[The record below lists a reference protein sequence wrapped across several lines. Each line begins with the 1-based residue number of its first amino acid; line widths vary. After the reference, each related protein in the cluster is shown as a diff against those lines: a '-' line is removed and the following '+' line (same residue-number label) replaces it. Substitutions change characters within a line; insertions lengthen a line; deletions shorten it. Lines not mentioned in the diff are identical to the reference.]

1 MNTPIVGVSHIAR
14 GTEFT
19 DGLMVLHYTGSVAG
33 ADLALAGVGALEVDA
48 GLVPGAAPVLQTDG
62 DRGGTARGADTEG
75 FVLQHLTL
83 LAHPAQPGL
92 VAGVDTAARLT
103 GLVTGTLRVSPTLQL
118 SVRTGEV
125 PGLAHHQAVLAP
137 TDGLV
142 GGHLALLV
150 AVAGEPRTG
159 VDTLPGLSVAG
170 GRDGA
175 ALVSLTA
182 QVGLRQGVGGA
193 GGVRP
198 AGNVRSA
205 SVALRTLAP
214 GLVHHHRTDGILAT
228 GSSEAAGVNTTAS
241 PAGLSDGTIE
251 ISSAL
256 SVYIIS
262 YIINRS
268 GRHSFTR
275 KIKRNKEK
283 CQLTRV
289 RDTFDERISV
299 RFVSWADTE
308 GSGRVDN
315 TESSLA
321 TGGGKAGV
329 NERSATDTA
338 RVTVSGTSRGTLA
351 TVATDQVLTD
361 GVGSAGT

>member
-1 MNTPIVGVSHIAR
+1 M
-14 GTEFT
+14 
-19 DGLMVLHYTGSVAG
+19 
-33 ADLALAGVGALEVDA
+33 
-48 GLVPGAAPVLQTDG
+48 
-62 DRGGTARGADTEG
+62 
-75 FVLQHLTL
+75 LQHLTL

-92 VAGVDTAARLT
+92 VAGVDTAAGLT

-118 SVRTGEV
+118 SVRAGEV

-142 GGHLALLV
+142 GRDLALLV
-150 AVAGEPRTG
+150 AVAGEPRAG

-182 QVGLRQGVGGA
+182 QVGLRHGVSGA

-214 GLVHHHRTDGILAT
+214 GFVYHHRTDGILPT
-228 GSSEAAGVNTTAS
+228 GSSEAAGVNTPAS

-256 SVYIIS
+256 PVYIIS
-262 YIINRS
+262 YIISRS
-268 GRHSFTR
+268 GRHNF
-275 KIKRNKEK
+275 
-283 CQLTRV
+283 
-289 RDTFDERISV
+289 
-299 RFVSWADTE
+299 
-308 GSGRVDN
+308 
-315 TESSLA
+315 
-321 TGGGKAGV
+321 
-329 NERSATDTA
+329 
-338 RVTVSGTSRGTLA
+338 
-351 TVATDQVLTD
+351 
-361 GVGSAGT
+361 